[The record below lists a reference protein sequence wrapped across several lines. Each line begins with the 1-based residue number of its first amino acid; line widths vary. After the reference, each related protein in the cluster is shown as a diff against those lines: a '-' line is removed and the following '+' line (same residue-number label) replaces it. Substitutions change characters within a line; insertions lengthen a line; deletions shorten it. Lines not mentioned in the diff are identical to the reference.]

1 MESREDQV
9 RSRDMEG
16 DTTAAYMLDQ
26 VHLPLKI
33 SAIQHHEGERNDIE
47 AKDCVTLELLGEFGE
62 PKFAVPAAFGK
73 LQISFRTSNIT
84 AILLD
89 KTRVSDSDRAANTVL
104 SVVTLVGTASPGA
117 CKLTLRI
124 KSPVVMYYKF
134 IVQRLVEQIERTSS
148 SEKGVCPISD
158 IEIVADNELLS
169 LEDAET
175 LSKCMQAYY
184 YSLRVAKSISNLP
197 PNIANPEYMSAW
209 VHELFKQMADTV
221 TIKRIS
227 PRDAGFEF
235 SKRLIDSENRCAE
248 VLEIRYE
255 PRGAAWREHTCLIGK
270 GVTFDAGGMALKP
283 WQSQQLMKYDKIG
296 AVMVAMAT
304 YTAAKLGLPV
314 KISAYL
320 VFCENLLRENSIKP
334 GSIYKLG
341 ENDQVE
347 VNNPDGEGRLLMVD
361 CLRYVK
367 SSPSLQPDKVVTVAT
382 LTGDSFDAFGD
393 VHLPYFTN
401 CEAND
406 SWVTY
411 AASAAGEKVWK
422 MPLDDEYVK
431 YLRSGG
437 SKVIKNYSSGPAKL
451 ITSACFISHF
461 AKGLNWVHLDMAGIS
476 VSDSSA
482 SGRPL
487 LLLLNMLGF
496 DTSRHKDNLER

>member
-1 MESREDQV
+1 MESREDHD
-9 RSRDMEG
+9 RSRGMEG
-16 DTTAAYMLDQ
+16 GTAAAYIRDSAQLS
-26 VHLPLKI
+26 LKI
-33 SAIQHHEGERNDIE
+33 SAIQFHEGERSGIE
-47 AKDCVTLELLGEFGE
+47 AKGCVTLGLLGGYGEPQFAVPTEFGE
-62 PKFAVPAAFGK
+62 
-73 LQISFRTSNIT
+73 LQMSLRTSSLT

-89 KTRVSDSDRAANTVL
+89 PARVSDSEVAAKTVL
-104 SVVTLVGTASPGA
+104 SVVALVGSARLRE
-117 CKLTLRI
+117 CRLTLRI
-124 KSPVVMYYKF
+124 ESTVVVYYKF
-134 IVQRLVEQIERTSS
+134 IVHRLLEQIECTNS
-148 SEKGVCPISD
+148 SEDGACPISD

-169 LEDAET
+169 QEEAET
-175 LSKCMQAYY
+175 ISEYLQAYY
-184 YSLRVAKSISNLP
+184 YSLRTVKSISNLP

-209 VHELFKQMADTV
+209 IYELFEPLADTV
-221 TIKRIS
+221 TITKIS
-227 PRDAGFEF
+227 PMDAGFEF

-248 VLEIRYE
+248 VFEIKYE
-255 PRGAAWREHTCLIGK
+255 PSGKAWREHTCLIGK

-304 YTAAKLGLPV
+304 YTAAQLGLPV
-314 KISAYL
+314 KISSYL

-334 GSIYKLG
+334 GSVYKLG
-341 ENDQVE
+341 EDDHVE

-361 CLRYVK
+361 CLRYLK
-367 SSPSLQPDKVVTVAT
+367 SSPNQLPDKVVTVAT

-422 MPLDDEYVK
+422 MPLDDEYGK

-451 ITSACFISHF
+451 ITSACFIGNF

-496 DTSRHKDNLER
+496 NTSKCKDNLDR